1 MRPLAITMSAFGPY
15 AGVTRVDLRPLGEQG
30 LYLICGDTG
39 AGKTTLF
46 DAITY
51 ALYGEPS
58 GENRKP
64 AMLRSKY
71 ALDDTPTYVEMVFD
85 YLGREYRLRRSPDQ
99 QRPALRGA
107 VRLVSRP
114 AEAELHLPGG
124 QLVTGPTAVNDAV
137 KALLHMDRAQFT
149 RVALL
154 AQGDFLKL
162 LVATT
167 EERKQLFRQ
176 IFETG
181 RFDRLQEALK
191 ADAAARKNQVD
202 RLEDSIA
209 HHARS
214 IQWEAEDALTEQV
227 AKARAQE
234 LPLPDT
240 LVLIEELTRQDE
252 ARLAALKT
260 AREGAQQEL
269 ARVQQRL
276 TLHRERMKVVSSLE
290 KAQGELAGATEALP
304 RLMEQQQAAQ
314 ALLPRAEALAK
325 EEAALQALLPRY
337 AHLAQ
342 LELELAGLVQQQ
354 EDLLVHKDAR
364 EKSVKEQA
372 ASLQEH
378 RQALQAVAG
387 AGIQQSELNN
397 QIRQLQEGQETA
409 RRLDTALVTLA
420 ERRAQLALSQR
431 RYQAASQETDQAK
444 QAYEALQTAF
454 LDAQAGI
461 LARRLRPDSPCPV
474 CGSREHPE
482 PAVAPPE
489 APTEALV
496 RQARKTAED
505 KHSLRVRHSEDS
517 AALQSEIKTREQD
530 ILDQAARLELEVGLA
545 DVKER
550 LGQRIAA
557 LGAELKSQEARRQE
571 AARQEAERAR
581 LEALI
586 PRLEGDLEQARQ
598 HQAALGKDLAA
609 LAARHKALTE
619 AVRDLVAQLPHKSQ
633 QEAEAALA
641 ACSRERQALVG
652 QAEDSRKAVAAQSL
666 LQAQAQAR
674 VNTLKAQLAE
684 APAVDARA
692 EEAREAAL
700 LGDIRAFSQQQVD
713 LNTRLQI
720 NQGALTG
727 ITGQAAALNRA
738 NQDWAFIKTLA
749 DTAGGSLPGKE
760 RIMLEAYV
768 QGYYLDRVL
777 ARANLRFMMM
787 SGNQYEL
794 RREELAGDRRSQAG
808 LSLLVK
814 DHYNGSTRE
823 VASLSGGESFMA
835 ALSLALGLSDE
846 IQSSSGGIRL
856 STMFVDEGFGS
867 LDPEALQQAIRAL
880 SSLAQGQMLVGIISH
895 VAELRE
901 KIDRQVQ
908 VTKDRTGGSRVE
920 VIVS

>member
-1 MRPLAITMSAFGPY
+1 MRPLVITMSAFGPY
-15 AGVTRVDLRPLGEQG
+15 SGVTRVDLRPLGEQG

-107 VRLVSRP
+107 ARLVNRP

-191 ADAAARKNQVD
+191 ADAAEKKNQVE

-214 IQWEAEDALTEQV
+214 LQCDRENPLFPQVEQ
-227 AKARAQE
+227 ARAHE

-240 LVLIEELTRQDE
+240 LALARKLAQQDTD
-252 ARLAALKT
+252 RLAAVKA
-260 AREGAQQEL
+260 AREGADREL
-269 ARVQQRL
+269 AQVQQRL
-276 TLHRERMKVVSSLE
+276 TLDRERQKVEEALG
-290 KAQGELAGATEALP
+290 AAGAELAAAAEALP
-304 RLMEQQQAAQ
+304 RLQQQLKEAQ
-314 ALLPRAEALAK
+314 ALLPRAEELAK
-325 EEAALQALLPRY
+325 EEARLKALLPQY
-337 AHLAQ
+337 GQLAQ

-397 QIRQLQEGQETA
+397 QIRQLQEGQEGA
-409 RRLDTALVTLA
+409 KRLEHALLVLE
-420 ERRAQLALSQR
+420 ERKAQLALSQR
-431 RYQAASQETDQAK
+431 RYQAASQETSQAK
-444 QAYEALQTAF
+444 QRYEALQTAF

-461 LARRLRPDSPCPV
+461 LARRLQPQRPCPV
-474 CGSREHPE
+474 CGSLDHPS
-482 PAVAPPE
+482 PAVTPPE

-505 KHSLRVRHSEDS
+505 KHSLRTQHAEDS

-530 ILDQAARLELEVGLA
+530 IRDQAARLELDEGVSDL
-545 DVKER
+545 VER
-550 LGQRIAA
+550 LASHIKAGKAR
-557 LGAELKSQEARRQE
+557 LETLEAKRQE
-571 AARQEAERAR
+571 AARQEALKSR

-586 PRLEGDLEQARQ
+586 PPLESALEEARQ
-598 HQAALGKDLAA
+598 QVQDLARDSAA
-609 LAARHKALTE
+609 LAARHKARTE
-619 AVRDLVAQLPHKSQ
+619 AREDLKAQLPHKSQ
-633 QEAEAALA
+633 EQAEAALTA
-641 ACSRERQALVG
+641 LSRERQALLNR
-652 QAEDSRKAVAAQSL
+652 AEDSRKAVEAQAL
-666 LQAQAQAR
+666 LQADAQAR
-674 VNTLKAQLAE
+674 VNTLKAQLADQ
-684 APAVDARA
+684 PPVDAA
-692 EEAREAAL
+692 AATAREAELTSTISAL
-700 LGDIRAFSQQQVD
+700 SQQQMD
-713 LNTRLQI
+713 LNTRLKI

-727 ITGQAAALNRA
+727 ITGQAAALTRA
-738 NQDWAFIKTLA
+738 NRDWAFIKTLA
-749 DTAGGSLPGKE
+749 DTASGSLPGKE